1 MQMNTYNQQMDAYMQ
16 QQMQWAQQNADQAY
30 ANIQQFFIN
39 YYRQA
44 TGDYATPD
52 AQALQLGDRLYC
64 QHYPAECQKNIQ
76 TTQSWSEISA
86 AGHQQRMNDIASWGH
101 TSSQIAQSDSSI
113 LDMQQQGYFNNA
125 QLQYQG
131 QQQYV
136 QEGIYGT
143 TTFVDPNT
151 NTAYQGLPVNAY
163 NGMVVQTPYGQNAM
177 FDQASQ
183 SWYLLDNYGYPVQQL
198 QYGY

>member
-1 MQMNTYNQQMDAYMQ
+1 
-16 QQMQWAQQNADQAY
+16 
-30 ANIQQFFIN
+30 
-39 YYRQA
+39 
-44 TGDYATPD
+44 
-52 AQALQLGDRLYC
+52 
-64 QHYPAECQKNIQ
+64 
-76 TTQSWSEISA
+76 
-86 AGHQQRMNDIASWGH
+86 MNDIASWGH

-151 NTAYQGLPVNAY
+151 NTAYQGLPDNAY